1 MTHPVA
7 YLCAD
12 PGIGPDGSKGASVH
26 FRSLAA
32 AFTKLGIALDVTM
45 VRAGDGSVFAPHPCR
60 IVGMRRAR
68 GLEGELHQLGHGS
81 VLLDALAAAGPHAA
95 VYERL
100 SLFSCAG
107 LAHARRLGVPFVLEV
122 NAPLWQEAAEFR
134 TLHLHETARAL
145 CMDVI
150 RGADAV
156 YAVSQPLARQLVDL
170 GASPDRVHVMG
181 NGADLASFRAT
192 APAPRPAAFAGRP
205 VLLFAGSL
213 KPWHGIEFL
222 VEAFSALRQRVDCG
236 LWVIGDGPGRE
247 QLESASSRLDGAIVC
262 EGAVAHERMPALLAA
277 ADVVLAPYP
286 ASAPAFFSPLKV
298 VEALAARRPL
308 VASRVPCV
316 LGELRGCELPG
327 LHAPDDV
334 AGFVAAVERVLAH
347 PVQALAPE
355 AVVADLDWTTKA
367 RRILAS
373 LLPGHVVAEASVG

>member
-1 MTHPVA
+1 MTAKVA

-12 PGIGPDGSKGASVH
+12 PGIGPDGTKGASVH

-32 AFTKLGIALDVTM
+32 AFARIGTALDVTM
-45 VRAGDGSVFAPHPCR
+45 VRPGDTSVFAPHECR
-60 IVGMRRAR
+60 VVPVRRAR

-81 VLLDALAAAGPHAA
+81 VLLDTLAAAGPHAA

-107 LAHARRLGVPFVLEV
+107 LAHARRSGIPFVLEV

-134 TLHLHETARAL
+134 TLHLHETAKAL
-145 CMDVI
+145 CMDVV

-156 YAVSQPLARQLVDL
+156 FAVSAPLARQLTVL
-170 GASPDRVHVMG
+170 GADPKRVHVMG
-181 NGADLASFRAT
+181 NGADLEAFRSAVPAT
-192 APAPRPAAFAGRP
+192 RPAALAGKP
-205 VLLFAGSL
+205 LLLFAGSL

-222 VEAFSALRQRVDCG
+222 VRAFGALRKKVDCG
-236 LWVIGDGPGRE
+236 LWVVGDGPGRE
-247 QLESASSRLDGAIVC
+247 TLERASAGLDGAIVC
-262 EGAVAHERMPALLAA
+262 EGAVSHERMPSLLAA
-277 ADVVLAPYP
+277 ADAVLAPYP
-286 ASAPAFFSPLKV
+286 AAAPEFFSPLKV

-316 LGELRGCELPG
+316 LGELDGCELPG

-334 AGFVAAVERVLAH
+334 DDFVGAVQRVLAR
-347 PVQALAPE
+347 PDKALPPD
-355 AVVADLDWTTKA
+355 VLVARLDWVNKA

-373 LLPGHVVAEASVG
+373 LLPGKAPAEVSVG

>member
-1 MTHPVA
+1 MNSVA

-32 AFTKLGIALDVTM
+32 AFAKLGIALDVTM

-60 IVGMRRAR
+60 VVSLRRAR

-100 SLFSCAG
+100 SLFSGAG

-134 TLHLHETARAL
+134 TLHLRETAKAL

-156 YAVSQPLARQLVDL
+156 YAVSQPLARQLVEL
-170 GASPDRVHVMG
+170 GASAERVHVMG
-181 NGADLASFRAT
+181 NGADLATFRSA
-192 APAPRPAAFAGRP
+192 APAPRPAALAGKP
-205 VLLFAGSL
+205 MLLFAGSL

-222 VEAFSALRQRVDCG
+222 VESFGALRQRVDCG

-247 QLESASSRLDGAIVC
+247 LLESASRRLDGAIVC
-262 EGAVAHERMPALLAA
+262 EGPVAHERMPALLAA
-277 ADVVLAPYP
+277 ADAVLAPYP

-316 LGELRGCELPG
+316 LGELGGCELPG

-334 AGFVAAVERVLAH
+334 AGFVAAVQRVLVD

-355 AVVADLDWTTKA
+355 SLVAGLDWGAKA
-367 RRILAS
+367 RRILTN
-373 LLPGHVVAEASVG
+373 LLPGHVAAEASVG

>member
-1 MTHPVA
+1 MTPPVA

-32 AFTKLGIALDVTM
+32 AFAKLGVALDVTM

-60 IVGMRRAR
+60 VVGMRRAR

-107 LAHARRLGVPFVLEV
+107 LAHARRLGVPFVVEV

-134 TLHLHETARAL
+134 TLHLHETARAM
-145 CMDVI
+145 CMDVV

-156 YAVSQPLARQLVDL
+156 FAVSEPLAGQLVGL
-170 GASPDRVHVMG
+170 GASRERVHVMG
-181 NGADLASFRAT
+181 NGADLASFRDAE
-192 APAPRPAAFAGRP
+192 PAQRPAALSGKP

-222 VEAFSALRQRVDCG
+222 VAAFAALRERVDCG

-247 QLESASSRLDGAIVC
+247 QLEAAAHRMEGAIVC
-262 EGAVAHERMPALLAA
+262 EGAVPHERMPALLAA
-277 ADVVLAPYP
+277 ADAVLAPYP
-286 ASAPAFFSPLKV
+286 GTAPAFFSPLKV

-316 LGELRGCELPG
+316 LGELRGTELPG
-327 LHAPDDV
+327 LHEPDDV
-334 AGFVAAVERVLAH
+334 AGFVNAVERVLAN
-347 PVQALAPE
+347 PLQALAPDSL
-355 AVVADLDWTTKA
+355 VAELDWTTKA
-367 RRILAS
+367 RRILGC
-373 LLPGHVVAEASVG
+373 LLPGRVVGEVPVG